1 MTPDCGKYA
10 GGTRCDVGIA
20 VYLTVW
26 VLFGDADLWTAVFKA
41 VDLGNAFV
49 PGECSGAVDPSIED
63 ESNSIWGKRAKRA
76 VVVRGEADHLAATYR
91 REGFVVSNTGPW
103 SCGTSAR
110 KRREPV
116 LKDDNVVVGFG
127 NL

>member
-1 MTPDCGKYA
+1 VAPHRGEYA
-10 GGTRCDVGIA
+10 GGAGCDVGIA
-20 VYLTVW
+20 VNLTVW
-26 VLFGDADLWTAVFKA
+26 VLFGDADLWTSVFKA
-41 VDLGNAFV
+41 VDLGNTFV
-49 PGECSGAVDPSIED
+49 PGECRGAVDPSIED
-63 ESNSIWGKRAKRA
+63 ESNSISGERAKGT

-91 REGFVVSNTGPW
+91 GEGFVVSNTGPW

-110 KRREPV
+110 ERREPI